1 MRLSAEA
8 MLNGHGY
15 EAIAPFTLHIFKAGY
30 SALPSIIKLQKWNG
44 GTGLSMPRIVF
55 LYELSQKLHSNM

>member
-15 EAIAPFTLHIFKAGY
+15 EAIAPFTLHFQGGIFCLAIHNKTTEVEWGDRTEHAKD
-30 SALPSIIKLQKWNG
+30 SLP
-44 GTGLSMPRIVF
+44 V
-55 LYELSQKLHSNM
+55 